1 MIVDEVS
8 IVDLSMLSVINNY
21 YKIARSLDRVSPDL
35 FRGLPMIIL
44 IGDFF

>member
-21 YKIARSLDRVSPDL
+21 CKIARSLDRGSPDL
-35 FRGLPMIIL
+35 FGSLPIVIL
-44 IGDFF
+44 IGNFF